1 LRFTRDKRGYENTYV
16 VHAER
21 RRGRSRTRILYWFRT
36 PPGVKVGRS
45 ALDDEALRRIER
57 QNPELEFDWPRILKG
72 GGAPP
77 TEPRPLPEPRRFDK
91 NLRSGVRPQSRA
103 AEPAPTN
110 GGLTPLE
117 PPAPPEEAVKGNELA
132 PTPEEWGQ
140 TPELAPDERGLTPLE
155 GLPSEGTPAH
165 EKLGQDGVQ
174 RLRQRYADVRARVFE
189 RATEPARRAEL
200 LATAERLNPD
210 AWTTVDE
217 VTSALEQYESVLA
230 QLREVVGRKRR
241 RRKRGGRRT
250 DGTGPQPT
258 SPHADAAADGP
269 DDDPGDT
276 GDDEDGNDE
285 DPGSGNPASGN
296 Q

>member
-155 GLPSEGTPAH
+155 ALPSEGTPAH
-165 EKLGQDGVQ
+165 EKLGQEGVQ

-217 VTSALEQYESVLA
+217 VASVLA

-285 DPGSGNPASGN
+285 DPGSGNAASGN